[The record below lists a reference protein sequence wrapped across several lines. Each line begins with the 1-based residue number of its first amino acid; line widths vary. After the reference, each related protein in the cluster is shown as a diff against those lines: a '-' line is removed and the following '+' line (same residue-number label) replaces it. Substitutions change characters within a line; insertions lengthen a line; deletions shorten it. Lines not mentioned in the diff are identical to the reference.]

1 MIDLTPTKELISK
14 ARIMG
19 LPVVDL
25 TKYGQTITIAI
36 FDYNIVI
43 LVDDNV
49 FSLNGFDYYYM
60 STELKKLTGVM
71 FYTQYKIS
79 EDAIGCDKN
88 DIKSLYSMTIVGGN
102 NLHDIDANM
111 FKSLYMHRLDLSK
124 LDVSKF
130 TSLDGCFSG
139 VTLDELN
146 IDGWNTE
153 IVNSMNSMFMNARI
167 GKVDMSNI
175 NTKNVRNMAFM
186 FYNTHFYELNIS
198 NFDTS
203 NVKIM
208 DNMFRE
214 SYIMASLDLSR
225 FNTQSIKSMTNM
237 FEWAHIFGDLDI
249 SSFEITTLT
258 PTHDI
263 FSYTKVDGSIIVND
277 KGLINTLKQSKQ
289 LDKIRLKHIDN
300 KRRTQ

>member
-25 TKYGQTITIAI
+25 TKYGQTITVAI
-36 FDYNIVI
+36 FDYNIII

-49 FSLNGFDYYYM
+49 FSLDDFDYYYM
-60 STELKKLTGVM
+60 SNELRKLTGVM

-79 EDAIGCDKN
+79 EDGIGCDKN

-102 NLHDIDANM
+102 NLHDIDENM
-111 FKSLYMHRLDLSK
+111 FRSLYMHKLDLSK
-124 LDVSKF
+124 LNVNKL
-130 TSLDGCFSG
+130 TSLKSCFSG

-153 IVNSMNSMFMNARI
+153 IVNNMSSMFMNAKI

-186 FYNTHFYELNIS
+186 FYGAYFNKLNIS

-203 NVKIM
+203 KVEIM

-214 SYIMASLDLSR
+214 SYIMSSLDLSR
-225 FNTQSIKSMTNM
+225 FNTQSAKSMISM
-237 FEWAHIFGDLDI
+237 FEWAKIFGDLDI
-249 SSFEITTLT
+249 SSFETTTLT
-258 PTHDI
+258 PTSGML
-263 FSYTKVDGSIIVND
+263 SYANIDGDIIVND
-277 KGLINTLKQSKQ
+277 KGLINTLKQLKK
-289 LDKIRLKHIDN
+289 LDKIR
-300 KRRTQ
+300 RTQ